1 MGPAI
6 SILFSIASIVFLYA
20 LSFAPQDAFQKMK
33 ETKNKILTQNNL
45 MKNDTRNATIY
56 SPSRIQVLCGNR
68 GGYDDDSR

>member
-20 LSFAPQDAFQKMK
+20 LSFTQQDVFQRMK
-33 ETKNKILTQNNL
+33 ETNNKIFTQNNL

-56 SPSRIQVLCGNR
+56 SPSRIQVLCGNH
-68 GGYDDDSR
+68 GGYDDDCR